1 MDNFKIRFV
10 RKAQSYGVPAAEQ
23 VKGTSTKMTS
33 IYGLERPGHKY
44 IKRENMGNG
53 KYKYIYEDA
62 KGAKAPS
69 DKDTLAMA
77 DDMKAAVAQ
86 DKGFKR
92 YSRYFEQKDFSNAA
106 TAIDARG
113 EDVTPESFIQ
123 ELTNLKGLLGT
134 KVSEYL
140 PAGVAVKEYK
150 QQLNMAGNR
159 TTEYNK
165 KLTESLQNSQ
175 EGKNANG

>member
-10 RKAQSYGVPAAEQ
+10 RKAQSYGVPSGQQ
-23 VKGTSTKMTS
+23 VKGTSAKST
-33 IYGLERPGHKY
+33 IGLERPGHKY
-44 IKRENMGNG
+44 IKRENLGNG
-53 KYKYIYEDA
+53 KYKYIYEEA
-62 KGAKAPS
+62 KGSKAPS
-69 DKDTLAMA
+69 DKDQLAMV
-77 DDMKAAVAQ
+77 DDMKAMVAQ

-92 YSRYFEQKDFSNAA
+92 YSKYFEQKDFSNAA

-113 EDVTPESFIQ
+113 EDVTPEAFVQ
-123 ELTNLKGLLGT
+123 ELTNLKGMLGT

-150 QQLNMAGNR
+150 QQLNMAGSR

-165 KLTESLQNSQ
+165 KLTESLKGNP
-175 EGKNANG
+175 ANG

>member
-10 RKAQSYGVPAAEQ
+10 RKAQSYGVPVSQQ
-23 VKGTSTKMTS
+23 VKGTSAKST
-33 IYGLERPGHKY
+33 IGLERPNHKY
-44 IKRENMGNG
+44 IKRENLGNG
-53 KYKYIYEDA
+53 KYRYIYEQA

-69 DKDTLAMA
+69 DKDQLAMV
-77 DDMKAAVAQ
+77 DDMKNAVSQ
-86 DKGFKR
+86 SKEFKR
-92 YSRYFEQKDFSNAA
+92 YSKYFEQKDFSNAA
-106 TAIDARG
+106 QAISARN
-113 EDVTPESFIQ
+113 EEITPESFVQ
-123 ELTNLKGLLGT
+123 ELTNLKNMLGT

-165 KLTESLQNSQ
+165 KLTKSLQNSR

>member
-1 MDNFKIRFV
+1 MDNMKIHFV
-10 RKAQSYGVPAAEQ
+10 RKAQSYGVPKAQQ
-23 VKGTSTKMTS
+23 VKSSSQNSTL
-33 IYGLERPGHKY
+33 GLERPGHKY
-44 IKRENMGNG
+44 IKRENLGNG
-53 KYKYIYEDA
+53 KYKYIYQEA

-69 DKDTLAMA
+69 EKDTLAMVE
-77 DDMKAAVAQ
+77 DMKSAVAQ

-123 ELTNLKGLLGT
+123 ELSNLKNMLGT

-150 QQLNMAGNR
+150 QQLNMAGSR

-165 KLTESLQNSQ
+165 KLTASL

>member
-1 MDNFKIRFV
+1 MDNFRFRFV
-10 RKAQSYGVPAAEQ
+10 RKAQSYGVPKAQQ
-23 VKGTSTKMTS
+23 VKGTSQTS
-33 IYGLERPGHKY
+33 TLGLERPGHKY
-44 IKRENMGNG
+44 IKRENLGNG
-53 KYKYIYEDA
+53 KYKYIYEEA

-69 DKDTLAMA
+69 DKDMLAMA
-77 DDMKAAVAQ
+77 EDMKNAVVQ

-113 EDVTPESFIQ
+113 EDVTPESFVQ
-123 ELTNLKGLLGT
+123 ELTNLKNMLGT

-150 QQLNMAGNR
+150 QMLNMAGNR

-165 KLTESLQNSQ
+165 KLTTSL
-175 EGKNANG
+175 EGNNANG

>member
-1 MDNFKIRFV
+1 MDNFKVRFV
-10 RKAQSYGVPAAEQ
+10 RKAQSYGVPKGQQ
-23 VKGTSTKMTS
+23 VKGTSAKS
-33 IYGLERPGHKY
+33 SLGLERPGHKY
-44 IKRENMGNG
+44 IKRENLGNG
-53 KYKYIYEDA
+53 KYKYIYQEA
-62 KGAKAPS
+62 KGAKPPS
-69 DKDTLAMA
+69 EKDTLAMVE
-77 DDMKAAVAQ
+77 DMKSAVAQ

-113 EDVTPESFIQ
+113 EDVTPESFVQ
-123 ELTNLKGLLGT
+123 ELTNLKNLLGT

-159 TTEYNK
+159 TTEYNR
-165 KLTESLQNSQ
+165 KLKEVLDKQQN
-175 EGKNANG
+175 EA